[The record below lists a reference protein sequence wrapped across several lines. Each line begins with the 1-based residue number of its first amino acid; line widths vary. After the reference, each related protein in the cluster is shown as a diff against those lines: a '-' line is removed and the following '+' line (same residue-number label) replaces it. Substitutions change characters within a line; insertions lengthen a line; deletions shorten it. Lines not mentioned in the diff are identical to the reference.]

1 MGRKVTV
8 ILGVVAMTGGCLV
21 LLARDGPGDPAPP
34 ASSARANGPQGHP
47 QRMRPLTEEQEKEL
61 LAFLKEHRPDLHSRL
76 TEMRDSKDRRYRW
89 AIAPM
94 WRWYLRYK
102 RLPAEERDV
111 ELKQQDV
118 RVKILRLL
126 RAIREEKD
134 AAKAE
139 QLKKMLREA
148 VTEQIEIEQKAFA
161 IRLARLEEQVKRL
174 REQLKGREQRRD
186 QIIEERY
193 QRLLEGGA
201 LRPLL
206 MKRPRPSAGARGPDL
221 DRALESRPA
230 PAQDPPARQDR

>member
-1 MGRKVTV
+1 
-8 ILGVVAMTGGCLV
+8 V
-21 LLARDGPGDPAPP
+21 LLGRDGPGDAEPP
-34 ASSARANGPQGHP
+34 ASSARANGPPGRP
-47 QRMRPLTEEQEKEL
+47 KRMRPLTEEQEKEL

-76 TEMRDSKDRRYRW
+76 TEMRDSTPRRYRW

-102 RLPAEERDV
+102 RLPAKERDV

-126 RAIREEKD
+126 RAIRKEKD

-139 QLKKMLREA
+139 KLKKMLREA
-148 VTEQIEIEQKAFA
+148 VTEQIEIEQKAFE

-174 REQLKGREQRRD
+174 REQLKSRDQRRD

-193 QRLLEGGA
+193 RRLLEGGA
-201 LRPLL
+201 LRPHL
-206 MKRPRPSAGARGPDL
+206 MKRPRPPAGARGPNL
-221 DRALESRPA
+221 DRAPESQPSRGLGPA
-230 PAQDPPARQDR
+230 GRQDR